1 MNRTKIEVKTI
12 FTIITLF
19 FIGFLVLPLGIL
31 FFKSIQV
38 DGGIGFEN
46 YKETVSNPE
55 LLRAVKN
62 STIVSLCAAVITTI
76 ISFILSYVLNCTR
89 IFTPIKKCIR
99 LGVILPMLLPTITY
113 GFAIIY
119 SFGKQGLLT
128 KIFGRELLNIYGFN
142 GLLIGYVIY
151 TLPSSFLLI
160 NNSFKYIDKKFII
173 VSNLMGDNS
182 AKQLINTILRPLMGS
197 IGGAF
202 VSAFILSFTDFG
214 IPAAVGGTYNVVST
228 HLYQVMLGAIPN
240 FNGGAVIA
248 ILMLM
253 PAILGVL
260 LLNYLERFNFHY
272 DKVTD
277 IELGKNKFRDV
288 VLGSI
293 GSLIIIWI
301 LSIFI
306 VMFITPF
313 MVDFPYNMSFTL
325 EYFKNTV
332 TSNNILT
339 VYKNSIFVAVL
350 CGIFGTMVTY
360 LGALINTRTSLHR
373 KFRKSLDCF
382 SMITNTVPGMVL
394 GLAYLMLFNKTDLKG
409 TFLIIIICNM
419 VHFFTTPY
427 LMAKNSL
434 SKMNPSWETTGEL
447 LGDSWFKTLVRVVIP
462 NSFSTIIEMFSY
474 LFINSMV
481 TISAIIFLVGT
492 ATAVM
497 TTKIKELQHYDKF
510 KEIFVLSILIF
521 LTNLFVR
528 LICDYLNKKLLDKNK
543 TSNKKISN
551 KVLKNKKKNKGEKF
565 EMGKILKLITA
576 GTMALTLSIGM
587 LGCGAKSSDKVVI
600 YTNADEEAIEIMQNT
615 LNEKG
620 YEDKYV
626 LQSFGTSELGGK
638 LIAEGDKI
646 EADIVTMSSYFI
658 ESAQEKNNMFTDLTF
673 DTKPLSES
681 TKYSAPILGN
691 TGSLFVNPIVIEEK
705 NLSMPESIK
714 DLTKPEFKDL
724 VSIPNINDSSTAWL
738 LVQAIISEYGEEE
751 GTKITKDLVANAGP
765 HIESSG
771 SGPIK
776 KVRAGEVAV
785 GFGLRHQA
793 VADSAEGKPIESIDP
808 TEGNFTLTE
817 SIAVVNKKDEKKRKL
832 AMEIAEVIVKDSR
845 EELIKYYPVALYEGE
860 TVSEKN
866 KPKYSKQ
873 FEEKLSVDL
882 LEQHQQFFNNAK

>member
-1 MNRTKIEVKTI
+1 
-12 FTIITLF
+12 
-19 FIGFLVLPLGIL
+19 
-31 FFKSIQV
+31 
-38 DGGIGFEN
+38 
-46 YKETVSNPE
+46 
-55 LLRAVKN
+55 
-62 STIVSLCAAVITTI
+62 
-76 ISFILSYVLNCTR
+76 
-89 IFTPIKKCIR
+89 
-99 LGVILPMLLPTITY
+99 
-113 GFAIIY
+113 
-119 SFGKQGLLT
+119 
-128 KIFGRELLNIYGFN
+128 
-142 GLLIGYVIY
+142 
-151 TLPSSFLLI
+151 
-160 NNSFKYIDKKFII
+160 
-173 VSNLMGDNS
+173 
-182 AKQLINTILRPLMGS
+182 
-197 IGGAF
+197 
-202 VSAFILSFTDFG
+202 
-214 IPAAVGGTYNVVST
+214 
-228 HLYQVMLGAIPN
+228 
-240 FNGGAVIA
+240 
-248 ILMLM
+248 
-253 PAILGVL
+253 
-260 LLNYLERFNFHY
+260 
-272 DKVTD
+272 
-277 IELGKNKFRDV
+277 
-288 VLGSI
+288 
-293 GSLIIIWI
+293 
-301 LSIFI
+301 
-306 VMFITPF
+306 
-313 MVDFPYNMSFTL
+313 
-325 EYFKNTV
+325 
-332 TSNNILT
+332 
-339 VYKNSIFVAVL
+339 
-350 CGIFGTMVTY
+350 
-360 LGALINTRTSLHR
+360 
-373 KFRKSLDCF
+373 
-382 SMITNTVPGMVL
+382 
-394 GLAYLMLFNKTDLKG
+394 
-409 TFLIIIICNM
+409 M

-497 TTKIKELQHYDKF
+497 TTKIKELQHYAKF

-691 TGSLFVNPIVIEEK
+691 TGSLFVNPIVLEEK

-714 DLTKPEFKDL
+714 DLTKPEYKDL

>member
-1 MNRTKIEVKTI
+1 
-12 FTIITLF
+12 
-19 FIGFLVLPLGIL
+19 
-31 FFKSIQV
+31 
-38 DGGIGFEN
+38 
-46 YKETVSNPE
+46 
-55 LLRAVKN
+55 
-62 STIVSLCAAVITTI
+62 
-76 ISFILSYVLNCTR
+76 
-89 IFTPIKKCIR
+89 
-99 LGVILPMLLPTITY
+99 
-113 GFAIIY
+113 
-119 SFGKQGLLT
+119 
-128 KIFGRELLNIYGFN
+128 
-142 GLLIGYVIY
+142 
-151 TLPSSFLLI
+151 
-160 NNSFKYIDKKFII
+160 
-173 VSNLMGDNS
+173 
-182 AKQLINTILRPLMGS
+182 
-197 IGGAF
+197 
-202 VSAFILSFTDFG
+202 
-214 IPAAVGGTYNVVST
+214 
-228 HLYQVMLGAIPN
+228 
-240 FNGGAVIA
+240 
-248 ILMLM
+248 
-253 PAILGVL
+253 
-260 LLNYLERFNFHY
+260 
-272 DKVTD
+272 
-277 IELGKNKFRDV
+277 
-288 VLGSI
+288 
-293 GSLIIIWI
+293 
-301 LSIFI
+301 
-306 VMFITPF
+306 
-313 MVDFPYNMSFTL
+313 
-325 EYFKNTV
+325 
-332 TSNNILT
+332 
-339 VYKNSIFVAVL
+339 
-350 CGIFGTMVTY
+350 
-360 LGALINTRTSLHR
+360 
-373 KFRKSLDCF
+373 
-382 SMITNTVPGMVL
+382 
-394 GLAYLMLFNKTDLKG
+394 
-409 TFLIIIICNM
+409 M

-447 LGDSWFKTLVRVVIP
+447 LGESWFKTLVRVVIP

-497 TTKIKELQHYDKF
+497 TTKIKELQHYAKF

-528 LICDYLNKKLLDKNK
+528 LICDYINKKLLDKNK

-551 KVLKNKKKNKGEKF
+551 RVLKNKNKKKNKGEKF

-673 DTKPLSES
+673 ETKPLSES

-691 TGSLFVNPIVIEEK
+691 TGSL
-705 NLSMPESIK
+705 L
-714 DLTKPEFKDL
+714 
-724 VSIPNINDSSTAWL
+724 
-738 LVQAIISEYGEEE
+738 
-751 GTKITKDLVANAGP
+751 
-765 HIESSG
+765 
-771 SGPIK
+771 
-776 KVRAGEVAV
+776 
-785 GFGLRHQA
+785 
-793 VADSAEGKPIESIDP
+793 GKPIESIDP